1 MVAGTLGGVPDGDP
15 SDAPH
20 APWAL
25 AGECL
30 LTFVADGSGDRALP
44 AGLHPLAGPG
54 LAIAARY
61 DDSPVGPYLELAIGE
76 PARLGMRLGVC
87 ITTMVV
93 DSPRSRMGGRLNWG
107 FPKELGTLRWSADGD
122 ERALRWEERDIT
134 LRAIPAGPAV
144 PMVLPLVAL
153 QRRSDGPVVVRGRVR
168 GLARVARVEVNVPA
182 DDPLAASAGTGRGT
196 LVAGL
201 RMLVSPA
208 RHPKG
213 LTATLRAPLR
223 APEPALSWRP
233 SGD

>member
-1 MVAGTLGGVPDGDP
+1 MADDGSP
-15 SDAPH
+15 DAPH

-30 LTFVADGSGDRALP
+30 LAVVADGLGDRNLP
-44 AGLHPLAGPG
+44 DGLNPLPGPG

-61 DDSPVGPYLELAIGE
+61 DDSPVGPYSELAVGE
-76 PARLGMRLGVC
+76 PARLGARAGVC

-93 DSPRSRMGGRLNWG
+93 DSAESRIGGRLNWG
-107 FPKELGTLRWSADGD
+107 FPKELGTLRWSAEG
-122 ERALRWEERDIT
+122 EVRVLRWEERGVV
-134 LRAIPAGPAV
+134 LRATPAGPAV
-144 PMVLPLVAL
+144 PLFMPLVAL

-168 GLARVARVEVNVPA
+168 GLARVARVEVVVPA
-182 DDPLAASAGTGRGT
+182 DDPLAACAGVSRGA

-201 RMLVSPA
+201 RMVVSPA

-213 LTATLRAPLR
+213 RTATLRAPLR
-223 APEPALSWRP
+223 APEPALSWVP

>member
-1 MVAGTLGGVPDGDP
+1 VPNGDP

-30 LTFVADGSGDRALP
+30 LTWVSDGTGDRGLP
-44 AGLHPLAGPG
+44 DGLRRLPGPG
-54 LAIAARY
+54 LAIAAKY
-61 DDSPVGPYLELAIGE
+61 DDSPVGPYLELAIGA
-76 PARLGMRLGVC
+76 PARLGVRAGVC

-93 DSPRSRMGGRLNWG
+93 DSPASRIGGRLNWG
-107 FPKELGTLRWSADGD
+107 FPKEVGTLRWSADGE
-122 ERALRWEERDIT
+122 ERVLRWKERDIV
-134 LRAIPAGPAV
+134 LRAVPAGPAV

-153 QRRSDGPVVVRGRVR
+153 QRRSDGPVVVRGRIR
-168 GLARVARVEVNVPA
+168 GLARLARVEVSVPP
-182 DDPLAASAGTGRGT
+182 DDPWAGSAGVGRGT

-201 RMLVSPA
+201 RMVVSPA

-223 APEPALSWRP
+223 APEPALSWMP